1 MTDTTV
7 LQIALHASILGA
19 KLAAPVLIVSLVVGL
34 VIGLFQSVTQLQ
46 EPTLSFVPKLVAVGV
61 AMLLMGSWMLREITT
76 FTADLY
82 GSIPDL
88 LQGG

>member
-7 LQIALHASILGA
+7 LEIALRASILAA

-46 EPTLSFVPKLVAVGV
+46 EPTLSFVPKVVAVGV
-61 AMLLMGSWMLREITT
+61 AMLLMGSWMLREVTT
-76 FTADLY
+76 FTTDLY

-88 LQGG
+88 LKGS